1 MEEIIDLIATDSAAS
16 KISDKIKEVL
26 YSKAAERID
35 ASRPTVATSIFGEA
49 EDNVSEHPEDTE

>member
-35 ASRPTVATSIFGEA
+35 ASRPFVASALFGENDSDQT
-49 EDNVSEHPEDTE
+49 EDEE

>member
-26 YSKAAERID
+26 YSKAAERVD
-35 ASRPTVATSIFGEA
+35 AARPTVASSIFGGNDTNQT
-49 EDNVSEHPEDTE
+49 EDEE

>member
-26 YSKAAERID
+26 YSKAAERVD
-35 ASRPTVATSIFGEA
+35 AARPTVATSIFGGNDTNQT
-49 EDNVSEHPEDTE
+49 EDEE

>member
-26 YSKAAERID
+26 YSKAAERVD
-35 ASRPTVATSIFGEA
+35 AARPTVASSIFGENDTNQT
-49 EDNVSEHPEDTE
+49 EDEE